1 MNRKN
6 MTRAIMMMVLG
17 LAMAVMFLPALGQV
31 DNASA
36 KEVTGLEIKSTE
48 GFTLPADDPSSDID
62 YLTCHLYEDG
72 EGDVLIVSYDDGTS
86 VKFYC
91 TDDESWEFTS
101 EGENG
106 QTITL
111 GVYGWKDNNNEF
123 KVGQSYDAYVVV
135 VDTGGVEGVKQY
147 QELKPQVPVM
157 IVDSE
162 PSVFIKNITVT
173 LDSGKSLQLTET
185 ENGYY
190 DENSIVFHEGDK
202 CVVDYSDETQDTFVA
217 DEDGIFYNDDFES
230 VDVYFNW
237 VKAEGVEFDDD
248 GRLSGKSGESYDAYA
263 FTYKKTSVHTTGE
276 EVFAKDENNEFAKFP
291 VTIVGYEWDIDYDWA
306 EDYSSVTATAVR
318 KDDPSITKTET
329 VNTTSEI
336 TKYPNDTEMGVTTY
350 TAKFTNTLFT
360 TQTKP
365 VANIPLRDFIITG
378 GEEGTDFTYTDGVL
392 TFLKNGAYSVRMRTG
407 VTETSDRIVID
418 AKGTPTP
425 GTGVPVDPA
434 FSSINLTLDGVTV
447 TTTGA
452 GAHGLFMDTRYRET
466 PFNCNLVLKGKNT
479 FTSDKSP
486 WFSGNSHLWNL
497 TVDADSGTNDDT
509 LELTDAGDG
518 QFDLYNFTLNS
529 GKFKLASGE
538 FNANKVV
545 TIVDGE
551 FVVDSSDAA
560 GSVYC
565 NDAFIMK
572 GGKVEVTCTGSRCI
586 HVAGT
591 QTEAGD
597 GVVITGGELT
607 LTSNGTSGAATIT
620 AGDRQQKNI
629 VIDTTGTV
637 TINTKYYG
645 ISTFNGGNVTMK
657 NGSLKINGGEAGIA
671 LDSRSG
677 KLFVEGG
684 ETEIQSTNALRLNNE
699 DKKVN
704 FGEDYV
710 HKNYAGQTA
719 EDRTPIGD
727 SEILPV
733 SVGSVK
739 IAQPYLLIIPA
750 EPITYD
756 LDGGILEEGAANP
769 DVYTKI
775 DTITLKNPTKEGYDF
790 LGWTGT
796 DLTEPTQTVMI
807 PEGSTGARSYKANFG
822 QATFK
827 YVAGTGGTVSPKSE
841 TVKAVTGEPAGSTAT
856 PSSNY
861 EFVSWTDEDGT
872 TVSTSP
878 VFKPEKKDGK
888 YVSATYVANFQKQ
901 GTPTPPSP
909 DVVLQYAAGTGGT
922 VSPKSETITATGT
935 AAGSTAKANADYE
948 FVCWTDSEGVTVS
961 QSATFVPEKKDGRY
975 TSAVYVANFRK
986 SGGGQGGNEIALILP
1001 APDMTYNG
1009 QPQTAYS
1016 DARGYTV
1023 ENGTATDAGT
1033 YKAVFTPKDGFVW
1046 ADGTTD
1052 SKEVTYIIT
1061 KATLT
1066 AKYVGETIEWYK
1078 KPAMKVKVTGFVN
1091 GETAKTAKDYK
1102 APKAK
1107 APKYKPHKTYKVKPS
1122 GGSSANYKF
1131 KYVSGKLTVKC
1142 KTAIIATAK
1151 AGKSKANLSWTKVPG
1166 ATGYKIYG
1174 SKCGKPY
1181 KLLKKIKGQKT
1192 LKTTIKKLQTKSYK
1206 FYVVAYRAQ
1215 GGKTITLSKSPSAH
1229 VIINN
1234 AVKGHSNPTGIKVN
1248 KTSVTVK
1255 KGKSVKVKG
1264 TIVCKKKP
1272 LNKAH
1277 GAYVRYKSSDI
1288 HFAKVDK
1295 NGKITGKKKG
1305 KCKVYV
1311 YTQNGIWKAV
1321 KVTVK

>member
-1 MNRKN
+1 
-6 MTRAIMMMVLG
+6 MTMVLG
-17 LAMAVMFLPALGQV
+17 LAMAVMFLPALGQI

-36 KEVTGLEIKSTE
+36 DGTITSIEFVPAGEYQVPWDDDLDGPDLGQFEYYDEDKIVVTYSDGSQDDYECMSGGSFRCKKNGKSI
-48 GFTLPADDPSSDID
+48 LLDDPAWVDDSQEFEKGKSYDVELAWWSASDDSVNSYGTLDNPIISV
-62 YLTCHLYEDG
+62 TI
-72 EGDVLIVSYDDGTS
+72 EGDVKNIDNFSLTLNSPLQLSDREDGKFDDININCSKDDILIVQYTDGMS
-86 VKFYC
+86 
-91 TDDESWEFTS
+91 
-101 EGENG
+101 
-106 QTITL
+106 
-111 GVYGWKDNNNEF
+111 
-123 KVGQSYDAYVVV
+123 
-135 VDTGGVEGVKQY
+135 
-147 QELKPQVPVM
+147 
-157 IVDSE
+157 
-162 PSVFIKNITVT
+162 
-173 LDSGKSLQLTET
+173 
-185 ENGYY
+185 
-190 DENSIVFHEGDK
+190 
-202 CVVDYSDETQDTFVA
+202 DTFIA
-217 DEDGIFYNDDFES
+217 DEDGDFYNEGYGWVYLYFE
-230 VDVYFNW
+230 W
-237 VKAEGVEFDDD
+237 KGD
-248 GRLSGKSGESYDAYA
+248 GPKNPAGEKSYDAIMKVRVNPKSGDYVYA
-263 FTYKKTSVHTTGE
+263 HNDQGE
-276 EVFAKDENNEFAKFP
+276 NVAVP
-291 VTIVGYEWDIDYDWA
+291 VTVIGHEWDTESINYEWLDN
-306 EDYSSVTATAVR
+306 YSRARATTTC
-318 KDDPSITKTET
+318 KKFSSHLQEEM
-329 VNTTSEI
+329 VNTTSEV
-336 TKYPNDTEMGVTTY
+336 TKQPTYTEKGETTY
-350 TAKFTNTLFT
+350 TATFTESPFS
-360 TQTKP
+360 TQTIT
-365 VANIPLRDFIITG
+365 VADIPMLELRDFIITG
-378 GEEGTDFTYTDGVL
+378 GEESTDFTYTDGVL
-392 TFLKNGAYSVRMRTG
+392 TFLKNGTYSVRMRTG

-497 TVDADSGTNDDT
+497 TVDADSGTTEDT
-509 LELTDAGDG
+509 LELVDEGDG

-684 ETEIQSTNALRLNNE
+684 ETEIQSANALRLNNA

-704 FGEDYV
+704 FGEAYV

-775 DTITLKNPTKEGYDF
+775 DTITLKNPTKEAYDF

-827 YVAGTGGTVSPKSE
+827 YVAGTGGSVSPKSE
-841 TVKAVTGEPAGSTAT
+841 TVKALTGEPAGSTAT
-856 PSSNY
+856 PSSDY
-861 EFVSWTDEDGT
+861 EFVAWTDEDGA
-872 TVSTSP
+872 TVSTNP

-909 DVVLQYAAGTGGT
+909 DVVLQYAAGAGGT

-1142 KTAIIATAK
+1142 KTVIIATAK

-1234 AVKGHSNPTGIKVN
+1234 AAKGHSNPTGIKVN

-1321 KVTVK
+1321 NVTVK